1 MKNLDPETIEKKAKE
16 SIKTT
21 DSQELSDEMLDGVS
35 GGFALSFNTD
45 PDDMENAA
53 KGLVQLINPSS
64 SRL

>member
-1 MKNLDPETIEKKAKE
+1 MKNLTPETIEKKAEE

-35 GGFALSFNTD
+35 GGFALSINPD